1 MSPIRTMY
9 DWTLRQAEGPM
20 ARRVLFIIAF
30 AESSFFPIPPDVMLL
45 PMAIAN
51 RERAYHYAFICT
63 LGSVLGGLLGYA
75 IGAFLYES
83 VGQWIINTYHLQ
95 EAFQRF
101 HDQFNE
107 WGVTVILIKGL
118 TPIPFKLVTI
128 ASGVAKLNLWSFFL
142 ACIATRAMRFYL
154 VAWLVRR
161 YGAPIKEFVEKKLT
175 RGAVGVFAGFFFR
188 LLVGVRGIWFFFY

>member
-1 MSPIRTMY
+1 MSPIRAMY
-9 DWTLRQAEGPM
+9 DWTLRQAEGPI
-20 ARRVLFIIAF
+20 ARYVLFGIAF

-95 EAFQRF
+95 EAFQNF
-101 HDQFNE
+101 HDQFNK
-107 WGVTVILIKGL
+107 WGVTIILIKGL

-128 ASGVAKLNLWSFFL
+128 ASGVAKLNLWPFFL

-154 VAWLVRR
+154 VAWLIRR
-161 YGAPIKEFVEKKLT
+161 YGAPIKEFVEKYLT
-175 RGAVGVFAGFFFR
+175 WVTMGL
-188 LLVGVRGIWFFFY
+188 LLVIIFGFWLVLG